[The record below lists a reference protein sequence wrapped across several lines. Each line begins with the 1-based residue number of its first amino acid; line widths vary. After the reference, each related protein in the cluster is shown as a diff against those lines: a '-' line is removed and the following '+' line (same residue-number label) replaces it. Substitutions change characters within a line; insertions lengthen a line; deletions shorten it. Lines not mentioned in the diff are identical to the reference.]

1 MTFILLL
8 GTMLSAASDWSTGS
22 NDSQF
27 SQSHSAESHNEFE
40 ESSHVKGSSNIASG
54 LFLSQVPMGS
64 PMMKPMG
71 MKASRKERR
80 LVLVS
85 GVVTSDM

>member
-1 MTFILLL
+1 MK
-8 GTMLSAASDWSTGS
+8 SRPA
-22 NDSQF
+22 
-27 SQSHSAESHNEFE
+27 
-40 ESSHVKGSSNIASG
+40 SSNIATG
-54 LFLSQVPMGS
+54 PFLSQVPMGS

-85 GVVTSDM
+85 GVVMSAM